1 MVELVLRL
9 VNAVIFMPGLGFSF
23 YSLYFGHVRL
33 IVALDM
39 IDHPW
44 LIEMI
49 EQKNITIS
57 ETLALTHN
65 FALFFWG
72 GGGGGVT
79 GSQSPAISLN

>member
-1 MVELVLRL
+1 M
-9 VNAVIFMPGLGFSF
+9 
-23 YSLYFGHVRL
+23 RL

-57 ETLALTHN
+57 ETLALSHN
-65 FALFFWG
+65 FALFF
-72 GGGGGVT
+72 GGVT